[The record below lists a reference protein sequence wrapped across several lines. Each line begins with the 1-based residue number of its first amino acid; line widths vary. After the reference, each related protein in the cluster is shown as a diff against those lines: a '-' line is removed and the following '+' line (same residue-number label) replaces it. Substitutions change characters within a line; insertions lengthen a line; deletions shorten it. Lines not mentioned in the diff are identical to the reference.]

1 MRLLS
6 SSLLCCAIVVILSVA
21 LGSAQPALMTPEE
34 VVTRYFERVKEQGLG
49 SVADMM
55 HPDEL
60 KRFRK
65 MTEPVVLESLSEKD
79 DTFEI
84 YADAQDPTKIRAMDD
99 VGFMNTFM
107 SWASLEVPGL
117 AGALRNANMQ
127 ALGHVVEGEVRH
139 VVVRSKVKVQDVE
152 VEKMSV
158 MSVKDHDGK
167 PMLMLTGDVQ
177 GLAQQLKMRR
187 GR

>member
-6 SSLLCCAIVVILSVA
+6 LSLMCCAIVVILSIATGGV
-21 LGSAQPALMTPEE
+21 QPAKLTPEE

-60 KRFRK
+60 TKFRR
-65 MTEPVVLESLSEKD
+65 MVEPVVLESLAEKD
-79 DTFEI
+79 DTFAI
-84 YADAQDPTKIRAMDD
+84 YADAQDPTRISPMDD
-99 VGFMNTFM
+99 VKFMNTFM
-107 SWASLEVPGL
+107 SWASQAVPGL
-117 AGALRNANMQ
+117 AGALRNTSMQ

-139 VVVRSKVKVQDVE
+139 VVVRAKVKAQDLE

-158 MSVKDHDGK
+158 WSVKDHDGK
-167 PMLMLTGDVQ
+167 PMLTLTGDIQ
-177 GLAQQLKMRR
+177 GLAQSLKASRQR
-187 GR
+187 